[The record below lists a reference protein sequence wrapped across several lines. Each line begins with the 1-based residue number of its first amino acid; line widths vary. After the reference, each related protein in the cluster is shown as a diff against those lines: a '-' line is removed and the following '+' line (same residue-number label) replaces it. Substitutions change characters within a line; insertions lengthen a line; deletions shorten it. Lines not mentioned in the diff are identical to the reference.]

1 MRKDELT
8 VDGLYRSVR
17 KVIEQ
22 GRRAVSIAANAVLVR
37 QNWSIGKLIVEDE
50 QHGRRKADY
59 GKKTLEALSSRLTA
73 EYGSGYTLTNLKYM
87 RQFYL
92 TFPIRH
98 ALRDELGW
106 THYRI
111 LMREDDPIAREWYMN
126 ECVAAGWG
134 SRDLDRQVATDAY
147 HRLLAAANP
156 DRRRKLREL
165 PLTKLPEK
173 PKSLVPADFIK
184 NPMMLEFLSLPQDV
198 KIRETKLESAIISH
212 LKDVMMELGRGFS
225 FVARQK
231 HMRSGSD
238 DYFIDLVFYN
248 YILKCFFL
256 FDLKMGKV
264 THKDVGQMDMYRRMF
279 DDQVCGKDD
288 NPTVGIVLCDET
300 DAAIARYSVLHDNK
314 NMFAVKYSTV
324 MPPEDVLRREIEI
337 QKELYQLQMES
348 DWDMGGL
355 GVKHAAKVSCGAD
368 AKNAKATKKHKGA
381 ASHGGAET
389 KRRTRWI

>member
-1 MRKDELT
+1 MTTQVSESLFKAIRNIVNQSRQFVSRVANGALVET
-8 VDGLYRSVR
+8 YWQ
-17 KVIEQ
+17 I
-22 GRRAVSIAANAVLVR
+22 GR
-37 QNWSIGKLIVEDE
+37 LIVEDE
-50 QHGRRKADY
+50 QKGQRK
-59 GKKTLEALSSRLTA
+59 A
-73 EYGSGYTLTNLKYM
+73 EYGKAILKDLSERLTIEFGSGFDASNLRNM
-87 RQFYL
+87 RSFYL
-92 TFPIRH
+92 AFPICD
-98 ALRDELGW
+98 ALRHELGW

-111 LMREDDPIAREWYMN
+111 LMREQDPIAREWYMN
-126 ECVAAGWG
+126 ECVACGWS
-134 SRDLDRQVATDAY
+134 SRNLDRQVSTDAY

-156 DRRRKLREL
+156 DKRKKRKEL

-212 LKDVMMELGRGFS
+212 LKDVLMELGRGFS

-279 DDQVCGKDD
+279 DDQICAKDD
-288 NPTVGIVLCDET
+288 NPTVGIVLCGET
-300 DAAIARYSVLHDNK
+300 DEAIARYSILHDNK

-324 MPPEDVLRREIEI
+324 MPPEDVLKREIEN
-337 QKELYQLQMES
+337 QKELYRLQMAEAEPLP
-348 DWDMGGL
+348 MPKKTPL
-355 GVKHAAKVSCGAD
+355 KK
-368 AKNAKATKKHKGA
+368 KA
-381 ASHGGAET
+381 
-389 KRRTRWI
+389 

>member
-1 MRKDELT
+1 MSAIVSEKLFKSI
-8 VDGLYRSVR
+8 RSVINDGAR
-17 KVIEQ
+17 FISV
-22 GRRAVSIAANAVLVR
+22 AANAALVKM
-37 QNWSIGKLIVEDE
+37 NWEIGRLIVEDE
-50 QHGRRKADY
+50 QKGRRKAEY
-59 GKKTLEALSSRLTA
+59 GKAVLKELSERLMQ
-73 EYGSGYTLTNLKYM
+73 EFGNGYTLTNLKYM

-92 TFPIRH
+92 AFPIGH

-111 LMREDDPIAREWYMN
+111 LMREQDPVAREWYMN
-126 ECVAAGWG
+126 ECVACGWS
-134 SRDLDRQVATDAY
+134 SRNLDRQVSTDAY

-156 DRRRKLREL
+156 DRRKKRKEL

-212 LKDVMMELGRGFS
+212 LKDVLMELGRGFS

-279 DDQVCGKDD
+279 DDQICAKDD
-288 NPTVGIVLCDET
+288 NPTVGIVLCGET

-324 MPPEDVLRREIEI
+324 LPPEEVLKREIEN
-337 QKELYQLQMES
+337 QKELYRLQM
-348 DWDMGGL
+348 
-355 GVKHAAKVSCGAD
+355 
-368 AKNAKATKKHKGA
+368 
-381 ASHGGAET
+381 AET
-389 KRRTRWI
+389 AELLPPKKKSPKKPCGK